1 MRDGRG
7 RQVSDTLA
15 EVRDEIE
22 TLHDFFTGWFNGT
35 LPESGEVFAQGLT
48 DHLHPDF
55 EIVLPSGT
63 VCNRDGLLTPVQQAW
78 GTNPE
83 FRAVVRDVRVLGEW
97 PQAGLVLAAYVEAQ
111 TGARNTTPADN
122 LRHATVLFERIAGRL
137 VWRHLH
143 ETAFDAA

>member
-1 MRDGRG
+1 M
-7 RQVSDTLA
+7 SETLA
-15 EVRDEIE
+15 QVRAEVE
-22 TLHDFFTGWFNGT
+22 TLHDFFTGWFSGA
-35 LPESGEVFAQGLT
+35 LPESGEVFARGLA
-48 DHLHPDF
+48 DHLHPEF

-63 VCNRDGLLTPVQQAW
+63 VHDRDGILTPVRQAW
-78 GTNPE
+78 GTNPD

-97 PQAGLVLAAYVEAQ
+97 ARGKSAAGLVLAAYVEAQ

-143 ETAFDAA
+143 ETAFEAG